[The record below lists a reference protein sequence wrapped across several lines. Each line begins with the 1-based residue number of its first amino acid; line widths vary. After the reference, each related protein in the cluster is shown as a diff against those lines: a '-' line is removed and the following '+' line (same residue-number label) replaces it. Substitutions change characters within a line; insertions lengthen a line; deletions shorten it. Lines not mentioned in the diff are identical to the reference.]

1 MLHPA
6 VDSELN
12 LCGVFLHAGAQ
23 LGSREKGMVAKHG
36 FARSVPQKAVGI
48 LKNRVGVVVTH
59 QWELSKLGGEISEL

>member
-1 MLHPA
+1 
-6 VDSELN
+6 
-12 LCGVFLHAGAQ
+12 
-23 LGSREKGMVAKHG
+23 MVAKHG